1 MPQTLDVAQVCEFEF
16 ILPYL
21 STRRLKTALCIIIT
35 CMDNLRNF
43 FDAVFLHCGL
53 LVGQS
58 FTLFIPLN
66 CFFVTKG
73 LGERSTY
80 HCSRFVRSQTIPVHS
95 GHISDQSQI
104 VCIDIVHQS
113 HYISAYHYHLA
124 LFPSDRNCMLQN
136 VHSKAETMG
145 EMESNRR
152 QASYHSQACKLAP
165 IIGHLS
171 GKF

>member
-1 MPQTLDVAQVCEFEF
+1 MQ
-16 ILPYL
+16 Y
-21 STRRLKTALCIIIT
+21 
-35 CMDNLRNF
+35 F
-43 FDAVFLHCGL
+43 FNVFLQCL

-58 FTLFIPLN
+58 FTLFIPLH

-73 LGERSTY
+73 LGSTY
-80 HCSRFVRSQTIPVHS
+80 QCNRFVRSQTIPVHS
-95 GHISDQSQI
+95 GHIFDQSQI

-113 HYISAYHYHLA
+113 RHRSASHCHLA
-124 LFPSDRNCMLQN
+124 LFPSDHSCMLQN
-136 VHSKAETMG
+136 VDSKAETMAD
-145 EMESNRR
+145 MESNRK